1 MDSHADSLIDLPA
14 VATRRAKVVVL
25 APMETALDYLIP
37 DDLDLRVGDHV
48 WVPLG
53 HAKIRGLVAEIYES
67 AEAAKLKPI
76 ASRIDDPRVPE
87 ASLRFWLWAAG
98 WTLTAP
104 GTFLKG
110 CLQALKTPK
119 AQARYG
125 YVRND
130 IEAIK
135 PTPKQARVLE
145 SAVLPLTAAELAQ
158 AAGVTPGVVQTLEK
172 NGWLDKVE
180 LSTEGFA
187 VPDPDHKTPSL
198 NPDQTAADRLLQNEW
213 DRQGFA
219 PVLLDGVT
227 GSGKTEVYLETVA
240 RALRDDPTAQVLVL
254 LPEIAL
260 TTAVMGRLESRFG
273 VPPVQWHSAVSASQR
288 RRIWEGV
295 AAGEARLI
303 VGARSALF
311 LPYKNLRLIVID
323 EEHDGSYKQEEGVR
337 YQARDLAVMRA
348 HRDGFMVVLASA
360 TPSLETLTNAQKE
373 RYVWVRLE
381 SRHGTAQ
388 LPDISLIDM
397 KAHSPDAGPTGD
409 KWWLSDPLVA
419 EITETLQRHE
429 QVLLFLNRRGYAP
442 LVLCR
447 ACGERM
453 TSPRTDSWLVE
464 HRASGRLVCH
474 LTGFSMKKPDRCP
487 HCGALDSLTSIGPGV
502 ERILEEVQERF
513 PQARAEI
520 FSSDTTPDADS
531 SAALIKRVED
541 HEIDIL
547 IATQAAAKGHN
558 FLNLTLVGIVDADLG
573 LKGGD
578 LRAAERTFQ
587 LLAQATGRAGRA
599 TKPGRAVL
607 QTYTPEHPVMQALQ
621 AQDRE
626 AFYAYEQM
634 SRDIAQFPPYGRLG
648 AVILSAKNNGLLN
661 RFARELALAIPNTE
675 GIDVYGPADA
685 PLSLVRGMWRKRF
698 LVRADRNRDLQGFM
712 TAWLK
717 SLKAPNAVRVVTDIE
732 PYSFL

>member
-1 MDSHADSLIDLPA
+1 MDSHAAALPDPDTA
-14 VATRRAKVVVL
+14 ATRCAKVVVL
-25 APMETALDYLIP
+25 APMETALDYLVP
-37 DDLDLRVGDHV
+37 ADMDLSVGDHV

-53 HAKIRGLVAEIYES
+53 HARVRGLVVDMGERAPETL
-67 AEAAKLKPI
+67 KLKPV
-76 ASRIDDPRVPE
+76 ATRIDDPRVPE
-87 ASLRFWLWAAG
+87 KTLNFWLWAAG

-110 CLQALKTPK
+110 CLQALKTPR

-125 YVRND
+125 YVRSD
-130 IEAIK
+130 TEAVK
-135 PTPKQARVLE
+135 PTPKQSRVLDC
-145 SAVLPLTAAELAQ
+145 AVLPLTAAELAQ

-172 NGWLDKVE
+172 KGWLDKVE

-187 VPDPDHKTPSL
+187 VPDPDYKVAAL
-198 NPDQTAADRLLQNEW
+198 NPDQAAADRLLQNEW

-227 GSGKTEVYLETVA
+227 GSGKTEVYLESVA
-240 RALRDDPTAQVLVL
+240 RTLRDDPSAQVLVL

-260 TTAVMGRLESRFG
+260 TTAVMGRLKNRFG
-273 VPPVQWHSAVSASQR
+273 VDPVQWHSAVSPSQR

-295 AAGEARLI
+295 ASGEARLV

-311 LPYKNLRLIVID
+311 LPYNNLRLIVID

-348 HRDGFMVVLASA
+348 HRDGFMVVMASA
-360 TPSLETLTNAQKE
+360 TPSLETLTNAQKG
-373 RYVWVRLE
+373 RYAWVRLE
-381 SRHGTAQ
+381 SRHGEAQ
-388 LPDISLIDM
+388 LPDIALIDM
-397 KAHSPDAGPTGD
+397 KAHPPEKDV
-409 KWWLSDPLVA
+409 WLSDPLVA
-419 EITETLQRHE
+419 EILATLQRRE

-453 TSPRTDSWLVE
+453 TSPKTDSWLVE

-474 LTGFSMKKPDRCP
+474 LTGFWMKKPDRCP

-502 ERILEEVQERF
+502 ERILEEVRERF
-513 PQARAEI
+513 PEARAEI

-531 SAALIKRVED
+531 SAALIKRVEN

-599 TKPGRAVL
+599 AKAGRAVL

-634 SRDIAQFPPYGRLG
+634 NREITRFPPYGRLA
-648 AVILSAKNNGLLN
+648 AVILSAKDNGLLN
-661 RFARELALAIPNTE
+661 RFSKELALAIPNAE
-675 GIDVYGPADA
+675 GVDVYGPADA

-717 SLKAPNAVRVVTDIE
+717 SVKTPNAVRVVTDIE

>member
-1 MDSHADSLIDLPA
+1 MQTPPSAPDLPGLMPPL
-14 VATRRAKVVVL
+14 RRAKVAVL
-25 APMETALDYLIP
+25 APMEAPLDYLIP
-37 DDLDLRVGDHV
+37 EGLAVAVGDHV

-53 HAKIRGLVAEIYES
+53 NARVRGLITEIVES
-67 AEAAKLKPI
+67 TEEGPFRLKPI
-76 ASRIDDPRVPE
+76 TARIDDPPVPVG
-87 ASLRFWLWAAG
+87 SLTFWLWAAG
-98 WTLTAP
+98 WTLTPP

-119 AQARYG
+119 PQTRQG
-125 YVRND
+125 FVRT
-130 IEAIK
+130 EK
-135 PTPKQARVLE
+135 VPEKLTTKQTNVLE
-145 SAVLPLTAAELAQ
+145 TALIPLSAVELAQ
-158 AAGVTPGVVQTLEK
+158 AAGVTVGVIQTLEK
-172 NGWLDKVE
+172 RGYLERVTLLTDAK
-180 LSTEGFA
+180 FPK
-187 VPDPDHKTPSL
+187 PDPDHVTPSL
-198 NPDQTAADRLLQNEW
+198 NDSQFAADRLLHQAW
-213 DRQGFA
+213 DRQVFS

-240 RALRDDPTAQVLVL
+240 RALAADPTAQILVL

-260 TTAVMGRLESRFG
+260 TTAVMSRLKRRFG
-273 VPPVQWHSAVSASQR
+273 VDPVQWHSAIPAAQR
-288 RRIWEGV
+288 RRIWESV
-295 AAGEARLI
+295 ATGQARLI

-311 LPYKNLRLIVID
+311 LPYANLKLIVID

-348 HRDGFMVVLASA
+348 HQEGFMVVMASA
-360 TPSLETLTNAQKE
+360 TPSLETLTNAQKG
-373 RYVWVRLE
+373 RYDWIRLE
-381 SRHGTAQ
+381 ERHGTAQ
-388 LPDISLIDM
+388 LPDISLIDL
-397 KAHSPDAGPTGD
+397 KAHAPEKGF
-409 KWWLSDPLVA
+409 WLSDPLVG
-419 EITETLQRHE
+419 EMITTLKRRE

-453 TSPRTDSWLVE
+453 TSPKTDSWLVE
-464 HRASGRLVCH
+464 HRATGRLVCH

-487 HCGALDSLTSIGPGV
+487 HCGALDSLMGVGPGV
-502 ERILEEVQERF
+502 ERILEEVQTRF
-513 PQARAEI
+513 PDARAEI
-520 FSSDTTPDADS
+520 FSSDTTPDAAS
-531 SAALIKRVED
+531 SAALIRRVED

-599 TKPGRAVL
+599 EKPGRALL

-621 AQDRE
+621 RQDRE

-634 SRDIAQFPPYGRLG
+634 NREITHFPPFGRLA
-648 AVILSAKNNGLLN
+648 AVILSAKDNGLLN
-661 RFARELALAIPNTE
+661 RFARDLALTVPNTE

-685 PLSLVRGMWRKRF
+685 PLSLVRGQWRKRF
-698 LVRADRNRDLQGFM
+698 LVRADRNRDLQGFV

-717 SLKAPNAVRVVTDIE
+717 SVKAPNAIRVITDIE

>member
-1 MDSHADSLIDLPA
+1 MDSPPDSLIEAPA

-25 APMETALDYLIP
+25 APMDTALDYLIP
-37 DDLDLRVGDHV
+37 DDFDLSVGDHV

-53 HAKIRGLVAEIYES
+53 HAKVRGVVVELYDS
-67 AEAAKLKPI
+67 AEAAKLKPVD
-76 ASRIDDPRVPE
+76 ARIDDPRVPE
-87 ASLRFWLWAAG
+87 ASLRFWLWAAA
-98 WTLTAP
+98 WTVTAP

-119 AQARYG
+119 AQARHG
-125 YVRND
+125 YVRREV
-130 IEAIK
+130 EALK
-135 PTPKQARVLE
+135 PTAKQARVLE
-145 SAVLPLTAAELAQ
+145 LAVLPLTAAELAQ

-172 NGWLDKVE
+172 KGWLEKVE
-180 LSTEGFA
+180 LSREGFA
-187 VPDPDHKTPSL
+187 APDPDHKTPSL
-198 NPDQTAADRLLQNEW
+198 NADQGAADRLLQNEW
-213 DRQGFA
+213 ERQGFA

-227 GSGKTEVYLETVA
+227 GSGKTEVYLESVA

-260 TTAVMGRLESRFG
+260 TTAVMGRLQSRFG

-288 RRIWEGV
+288 RRIWDGV
-295 AAGEARLI
+295 ASGEARLI

-311 LPYKNLRLIVID
+311 LPYTNLKLIVID

-360 TPSLETLTNAQKE
+360 TPSLETLTNAQKG
-373 RYVWVRLE
+373 RYQWVRLE

-388 LPDISLIDM
+388 LPDIALIDM
-397 KAHSPDAGPTGD
+397 KTHPPEKGF
-409 KWWLSDPLVA
+409 WLSDALVG
-419 EITETLQRHE
+419 EILATLQRRE

-453 TSPRTDSWLVE
+453 TSPKTDSWLVE
-464 HRASGRLVCH
+464 HKSTGRLVCH

-487 HCGALDSLTSIGPGV
+487 HCGALDSLTAIGPGV
-502 ERILEEVQERF
+502 ERILEEVHERF

-531 SAALIKRVED
+531 SAALIKRVEN

-599 TKPGRAVL
+599 TKPGRALL

-634 SRDIAQFPPYGRLG
+634 SRDIARFPPFGRLG
-648 AVILSAKNNGLLN
+648 AVILSAKDNGLLN
-661 RFARELALAIPNTE
+661 RYARELALAIPNTE

-712 TAWLK
+712 NAWLK

>member
-1 MDSHADSLIDLPA
+1 MDSHAATLSAPSA
-14 VATRRAKVVVL
+14 PATRRAKIVVL

-37 DDLDLRVGDHV
+37 DDLDLCVGDHV

-53 HAKIRGLVAEIYES
+53 HAKMRGLVSEVYES
-67 AEAAKLKPI
+67 REDAPKLKPV
-76 ASRIDDPRVPE
+76 AARIDDLRVPR
-87 ASLRFWLWAAG
+87 ASLDFWLWAAG

-110 CLQALKTPK
+110 CLQALKTPR
-119 AQARYG
+119 APARHG
-125 YVRND
+125 YVRSNA
-130 IEAIK
+130 EAVK
-135 PTPKQARVLE
+135 PTPKQARVLDC
-145 SAVLPLTAAELAQ
+145 AVVPLTAAELAQ

-172 NGWLDKVE
+172 KGWLEKVE
-180 LSTEGFA
+180 LSREGFA
-187 VPDPDHKTPSL
+187 VPDADHKPPVL
-198 NPDQTAADRLLQNEW
+198 NPDQTAADRLLENEW
-213 DRQGFA
+213 RRGGFA

-227 GSGKTEVYLETVA
+227 GSGKTEVYLESVA
-240 RALRDDPTAQVLVL
+240 RALRDDPAAQVLVL

-260 TTAVMGRLESRFG
+260 TTAVMGRLKSRFG
-273 VPPVQWHSAVSASQR
+273 VDPVQWHSAISPAQR

-295 AAGEARLI
+295 ASGEARLI

-360 TPSLETLTNAQKE
+360 TPSLETLTNAQKG
-373 RYVWVRLE
+373 RYVWVRLQ

-388 LPDISLIDM
+388 LPDIELIDM
-397 KAHSPDAGPTGD
+397 KAHPPEKGF
-409 KWWLSDPLVA
+409 WLSDPLVA
-419 EITETLQRHE
+419 EILATLQRRE

-453 TSPRTDSWLVE
+453 TSPKTDSWLVE
-464 HRASGRLVCH
+464 HRATNRLVCH

-487 HCGALDSLTSIGPGV
+487 HCGALDSLTAIGPGV
-502 ERILEEVQERF
+502 ERILEEVHERF
-513 PQARAEI
+513 PEARAEI
-520 FSSDTTPDADS
+520 FSSDTTPDAEA
-531 SAALIKRVED
+531 SAALIGRVEN

-599 TKPGRAVL
+599 TKAGRAVL
-607 QTYTPEHPVMQALQ
+607 QTYTPEHPVMQALA

-634 SRDIAQFPPYGRLG
+634 SREITQFPPYGRLG
-648 AVILSAKNNGLLN
+648 AVILSAKDNALLN
-661 RFARELALAIPNTE
+661 RFARELTLAIPNTE

-698 LVRADRNRDLQGFM
+698 LVRADRNRDLQGFLSV
-712 TAWLK
+712 WLK
-717 SLKAPNAVRVVTDIE
+717 SLKTPNAVRVVTDIE